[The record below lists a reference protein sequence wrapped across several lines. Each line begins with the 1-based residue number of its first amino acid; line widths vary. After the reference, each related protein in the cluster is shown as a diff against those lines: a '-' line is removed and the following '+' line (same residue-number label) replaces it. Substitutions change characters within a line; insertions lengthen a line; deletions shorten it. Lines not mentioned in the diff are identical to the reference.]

1 MAEGQST
8 SGQGR
13 ELLLDT
19 GEEFPEH
26 VRQHPII
33 VGKYDDQEISNPL
46 ENLGASPSPIINAF
60 GVSCTQNESPV
71 PGPSFAAQLQT
82 YSEHQYYQDAPSTY
96 FDGNGS
102 PQHMTS
108 QPMEGI
114 LDQNYCLY
122 GESPHHRITDTEAT
136 HHSLEM
142 APPGPSYEEA
152 SNDAPNSPF
161 GYDFSTHLVS
171 TPSTTM
177 SVTLPTHHSPDHP
190 IIPSTGWQTTSTRED
205 NDGDNH
211 PPDDSTAS
219 VDAEDMDIDE
229 EASGYTPQCPWE
241 LAQDYPQDSSST
253 STNLSTSEPVLYGPI
268 HTALTYLPQPDT
280 QNNAAAPQTDDPSTT
295 STGFS
300 TALPDSAN
308 AQGILS
314 VPHHSTT
321 QGETDAIAEGISIDM
336 IEMANIFEPEYFYD
350 LDVESL
356 LQDPDGLVF
365 GPALQTQSPTSVET
379 EHSALLAEGTN
390 LPLQQSDAAL
400 ISWSSQNGIHVPG
413 LAPLPSLQANMAELG
428 DLYDID
434 EDFERNHDV
443 CEFFEYWRFR
453 FELMKTP
460 QYPGIGVQAMELRHC
475 TRPREVSIED
485 LEEQHCDYQG
495 IDWSVLGAVRGEART
510 LRKRMYVN
518 YTNIQNRHPSA
529 VSDDYQPTGELGHT
543 LSTHRLQRIYQIPI
557 ITSAS
562 AV

>member
-26 VRQHPII
+26 VRQPPII

-46 ENLGASPSPIINAF
+46 GNLGASPSPISNAL
-60 GVSCTQNESPV
+60 GVSFTQSESPV
-71 PGPSFAAQLQT
+71 PGPSFGAQLQT
-82 YSEHQYYQDAPSTY
+82 YSEHQYYQDAPRTY

-122 GESPHHRITDTEAT
+122 GESPHHPMTDTEAT

-177 SVTLPTHHSPDHP
+177 SVT
-190 IIPSTGWQTTSTRED
+190 IQT
-205 NDGDNH
+205 
-211 PPDDSTAS
+211 PDDWIAS

-241 LAQDYPQDSSST
+241 LAQDYPQDNSST
-253 STNLSTSEPVLYGPI
+253 SINLSTSEPVLEGPI

-280 QNNAAAPQTDDPSTT
+280 QNNAAASQTDDPSTT

-300 TALPDSAN
+300 TALPNSAN

-321 QGETDAIAEGISIDM
+321 QAETDAIAEGISIDM
-336 IEMANIFEPEYFYD
+336 IEMANNFEPHYFYD

-390 LPLQQSDAAL
+390 LSLQQSDAAL

-460 QYPGIGVQAMELRHC
+460 QYPDIGVQAMELRHS
-475 TRPREVSIED
+475 TRPKEVSIED
-485 LEEQHCDYQG
+485 LEERHCDYQG
-495 IDWSVLGAVRGEART
+495 IDWSVLGAEREEARI

-529 VSDDYQPTGELGHT
+529 VSDDINQRVSLA
-543 LSTHRLQRIYQIPI
+543 TH
-557 ITSAS
+557 
-562 AV
+562 